1 MVRCRRFIEIIEEDG
16 LAPHIAAMGDRL
28 VAGLRGIA
36 RRTGAFASPR
46 GRGSLVAVTLETA
59 EARDELLDD
68 LFARE
73 LVALPSGPTSVRFRL
88 PLVINAAEIDEIL
101 NRVEA
106 AVTAK
111 G

>member
-1 MVRCRRFIEIIEEDG
+1 
-16 LAPHIAAMGDRL
+16 LA
-28 VAGLRGIA
+28 
-36 RRTGAFASPR
+36 
-46 GRGSLVAVTLETA
+46 AVTLPTTG
-59 EARDELLDD
+59 ARDQLLAG

-88 PLVINAAEIDEIL
+88 PLIINAAEVDEIL

-106 AVTAK
+106 VAA